1 MSYKI
6 LGISLILMLFLKILI
21 TSKLLWFFFF
31 TILCYKFPS
40 SWLSYHLLKFVRN
53 IRLAQQWSPQK
64 RDGKYCL
71 KIIASTSSWSTRLF
85 ILFQCL
91 ATIANDAMANNQ
103 CCTQF
108 CVYDFD
114 LNSGYIWDQK
124 IGVDKRKKGL
134 QVYHKKIYSV
144 SLDY

>member
-85 ILFQCL
+85 VLFQCL
-91 ATIANDAMANNQ
+91 ATIGPLPMMPWPTTNAARNFVCMI
-103 CCTQF
+103 
-108 CVYDFD
+108 
-114 LNSGYIWDQK
+114 LIWTVWIYMGPKNRCGQK
-124 IGVDKRKKGL
+124 KKRSAGL
-134 QVYHKKIYSV
+134 S
-144 SLDY
+144 

>member
-6 LGISLILMLFLKILI
+6 FGIILMLFLKILI

-64 RDGKYCL
+64 WDGKYCL
-71 KIIASTSSWSTRLF
+71 KIIASTSSWYNPSFCSFLAAQLPLPMMPGPTTNAARNF
-85 ILFQCL
+85 VCMIL
-91 ATIANDAMANNQ
+91 I
-103 CCTQF
+103 
-108 CVYDFD
+108 
-114 LNSGYIWDQK
+114 
-124 IGVDKRKKGL
+124 
-134 QVYHKKIYSV
+134 
-144 SLDY
+144 